1 MRSNDHHLHEV
12 LKTAFESSQDRAPI
26 RVEWDMHDKTQFELN
41 FYYSLAG
48 NTTGRKRLY
57 DVKMT
62 YFLPHSIG
70 LSSDTYR
77 ASDFYGHIF
86 TFQMIEAPKTSD
98 SPEQIVL
105 KSLELLISKQ
115 VAEEK
120 LAKKAIYDVKLFGC
134 MIDRQFDVLARKVSK
149 GSEIKGV
156 PSDSVRQEF
165 QDILDR
171 IHFFR
176 HRYVENLSKF
186 VSAELNEAVIGVD
199 EFLSNQIE
207 FRVLLFFG
215 HLLGVKGKVELG
227 DLNDEEGMIVGLHAQ
242 RVKLVL
248 DDEIYYR
255 KKQGYMNL
263 RSDSKPREKEEFYF
277 RHSLLKKFVR
287 ECLYIQSTS
296 KRKERFHRNITA
308 AMGASLAALWAALAE
323 VQRIEI
329 MLNRDT
335 TLNYIPL
342 VSIAVIVYVFK
353 DRIKDLSKEF
363 LYSRLSNFFPD
374 LKTELVYKTFTRD
387 GEKQQLHLGQT
398 TEVVRVSRW
407 DKLTDAVKNLRN
419 HKRLA
424 SFLGMDMG
432 EMIFEVN
439 RTFKSGEADYQS
451 AAIMGLRDTFRFD
464 IDHLLSRLRNPKKRI
479 LLYDLESGGE
489 RVKAQ
494 RTYHVNVIIEG
505 RVRAE
510 RASKSKNSSLAPNLF
525 IKLRL
530 VLNKD
535 GLVRVEEIHPEGE
548 GGDVSCASTDKLGKV
563 KKDKKDKKDKKQNAS
578 VSGEKVEVA
587 PEDSEA
593 TRGK

>member
-12 LKTAFESSQDRAPI
+12 LKTAFDSSTDRAPI

-41 FYYSLAG
+41 FYYGLAG
-48 NTTGRKRLY
+48 NTKGRKRLY

-70 LSSDTYR
+70 LSSDTYK

-86 TFQMIEAPKTSD
+86 TFQMIEAPKTTD
-98 SPEQIVL
+98 SPEQIVV
-105 KSLELLISKQ
+105 KSLEQLISKQ
-115 VAEEK
+115 APEEVM
-120 LAKKAIYDVKLFGC
+120 ADKAVYDVKVFGC
-134 MIDRQFDVLARKVSK
+134 MIDRQFDVLARKVAKDK
-149 GSEIKGV
+149 GDKEIKGI
-156 PSDSVRQEF
+156 PSHIIRQEF
-165 QDILDR
+165 QDIIDR

-186 VSAELNEAVIGVD
+186 VNEELREAVLGVD

-263 RSDSKPREKEEFYF
+263 KSDSKPREKEEFYF

-308 AMGASLAALWAALAE
+308 AMGASLAAMWAALAE

-329 MLNRDT
+329 MLNRNT

-342 VSIAVIVYVFK
+342 VGIAVVVYVFK

-374 LKTELVYKTFTRD
+374 LKTELVYRSFDRS
-387 GEKQQLHLGQT
+387 GECQRTHLGQT
-398 TEVVRVSRW
+398 TEVVRMTKW
-407 DKLTDAVKNLRN
+407 DKLSDAVKNLRN

-432 EMIFEVN
+432 ELIFEVN
-439 RTFKSGEADYQS
+439 RTFKSGEADYQE
-451 AAIMGLRDTFRFD
+451 AAIVGMRDTFRFD
-464 IDHLLSRLRNPKKRI
+464 IDHLLSRLRNPKKRL

-494 RTYHVNVIIEG
+494 RTYHVNVIIEA
-505 RVRAE
+505 RVRSAKKK
-510 RASKSKNSSLAPNLF
+510 AKSQLAPNLF
-525 IKLRL
+525 LKLRL

-535 GLVRVEEIHPEGE
+535 GLVRVEEIFPLETTESGRDSVEGPNGLE
-548 GGDVSCASTDKLGKV
+548 KEKKS
-563 KKDKKDKKDKKQNAS
+563 KKDKKAVATDSS
-578 VSGEKVEVA
+578 VTTG
-587 PEDSEA
+587 
-593 TRGK
+593 GK

>member
-12 LKTAFESSQDRAPI
+12 LKTAFDSSQDRAPI

-48 NTTGRKRLY
+48 NTKGRGRVY

-70 LSSDTYR
+70 LTSDSYR

-86 TFQMIEAPKTSD
+86 TFQMIEAPRTSD

-105 KSLELLISKQ
+105 KSLEQLLSKQ
-115 VAEEK
+115 VKEES
-120 LAKKAIYDVKLFGC
+120 LGKKAVYDVKIFGC
-134 MIDRQFDVLARKVSK
+134 MIDRQFDVLARKVDSSK
-149 GSEIKGV
+149 DNKGI
-156 PSDSVRQEF
+156 PSDGIRQEF
-165 QDILDR
+165 QDIIDR

-176 HRYVENLSKF
+176 HRYVENISKF
-186 VSAELNEAVIGVD
+186 TSDELREAVMGVD

-248 DDEIYYR
+248 DDEVYYR
-255 KKQGYMNL
+255 KKLGYMNL

-323 VQRIEI
+323 VQRLEI
-329 MLNRDT
+329 MLNRNT

-342 VSIAVIVYVFK
+342 VGIAVVVYVFK

-363 LYSRLSNFFPD
+363 LYSRLSSFFPD
-374 LKTELVYKTFTRD
+374 LRTELVYRTFSSL
-387 GEKQQLHLGQT
+387 GERWRVHLGQT
-398 TEVVRVSRW
+398 TEVVRMTKW
-407 DKLTDAVKNLRN
+407 DKLTSAVKDLRN

-424 SFLGMDMG
+424 SFIGMDMG
-432 EMIFEVN
+432 ELIFEVN
-439 RTFKSGEADYQS
+439 RTFKTGDGDYQK
-451 AAIMGLRDTFRFD
+451 AAIMGLRDSFRFD
-464 IDHLLSRLRNPKKRI
+464 IDHLLSRLRNPKKRL

-494 RTYHVNVIIEG
+494 RTYHVNVIIEA
-505 RVRAE
+505 RVRSAKNAV
-510 RASKSKNSSLAPNLF
+510 RNAKKSNLAPNLF
-525 IKLRL
+525 LKLRL

-535 GLVRVEEIHPEGE
+535 GLVRVEEIHPVNPSEISGE
-548 GGDVSCASTDKLGKV
+548 GPETSDA
-563 KKDKKDKKDKKQNAS
+563 KKDKDKKGGRSKKKKSA
-578 VSGEKVEVA
+578 A
-587 PEDSEA
+587 LEDS
-593 TRGK
+593 TTTPGK

>member
-1 MRSNDHHLHEV
+1 MRNNDHHLHEV
-12 LKTAFESSQDRAPI
+12 LKSAFDSSQDRAPI
-26 RVEWDMHDKTQFELN
+26 RLEWDMHDKTQFELN

-48 NTTGRKRLY
+48 NTKGRKRVY

-70 LSSDTYR
+70 LTQDTYR

-86 TFQMIEAPKTSD
+86 TFQMIEAPRTSD

-105 KSLELLISKQ
+105 KSLEQLLSKQ
-115 VAEEK
+115 VKEEA
-120 LAKKAIYDVKLFGC
+120 LAKKAIYDVKIFGC
-134 MIDRQFDVLARKVSK
+134 MIDRQFDVLSKKVSGDKDNK
-149 GSEIKGV
+149 GIPSEAI
-156 PSDSVRQEF
+156 RQEF
-165 QDILDR
+165 QDIIDR
-171 IHFFR
+171 IHFYR
-176 HRYVENLSKF
+176 HRYVENISKF
-186 VSAELNEAVIGVD
+186 NGEELKEAIMGVD
-199 EFLSNQIE
+199 EFLSNLIE

-323 VQRIEI
+323 VQRMEI
-329 MLNRDT
+329 MLNRNT
-335 TLNYIPL
+335 TLNYVPL
-342 VSIAVIVYVFK
+342 VGIAVVVYVFK

-374 LKTELVYKTFTRD
+374 LRTELVYRNFTHL
-387 GEKQQLHLGQT
+387 GERLRVHLGQT
-398 TEVVRVSRW
+398 TEVVRMTKW
-407 DKLTDAVKNLRN
+407 EKLSDAVKALRN

-424 SFLGMDMG
+424 SFIGMDMG
-432 EMIFEVN
+432 EHIFEVN
-439 RTFKSGEADYQS
+439 RTFKTGDANYQE
-451 AAIMGLRDTFRFD
+451 AAIMGLRDSFRFD
-464 IDHLLSRLRNPKKRI
+464 VDHLLSRLRNPKKRI

-494 RTYHVNVIIEG
+494 RTYHVNVIVEA
-505 RVRAE
+505 RVRSE
-510 RASKSKNSSLAPNLF
+510 KKSKKNRNLAPNIF

-535 GLVRVEEIHPEGE
+535 GLVRVEEILPTDASEDDEKPKKIKAPKLEKEPLNEDGPKSVVA
-548 GGDVSCASTDKLGKV
+548 GDPTTTGAK
-563 KKDKKDKKDKKQNAS
+563 
-578 VSGEKVEVA
+578 
-587 PEDSEA
+587 
-593 TRGK
+593 